1 VLAII
6 ACYLK
11 SKTTALSST
20 ASSTAAMLIRERLV
34 SRPKLHPEILTKNGR
49 KEFAVLPYEEFIAL
63 QEWLADVED
72 LLDLRAAK
80 GEGHDSPTISLAEI
94 ESQLDTTN

>member
-1 VLAII
+1 M
-6 ACYLK
+6 
-11 SKTTALSST
+11 T
-20 ASSTAAMLIRERLV
+20 
-34 SRPKLHPEILTKNGR
+34 RPELHPEILTKNGR

-80 GEGHDSPTISLAEI
+80 EAEQNAPTISLAEV
-94 ESQLDTTN
+94 ESRLDKAN